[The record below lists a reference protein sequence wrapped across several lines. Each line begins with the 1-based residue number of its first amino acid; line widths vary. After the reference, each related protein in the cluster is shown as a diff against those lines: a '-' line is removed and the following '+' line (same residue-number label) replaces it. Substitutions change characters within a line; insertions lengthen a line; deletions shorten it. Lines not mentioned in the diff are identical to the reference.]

1 MNELPETATNR
12 HIAIVKAF
20 LDAMSAD
27 RALAPNSIAA
37 YRRDLEAASRALK
50 TRGTSLTICDADD
63 LRAVIAVWHADG
75 LSARSVA
82 RRLSAV
88 RQMMI
93 WLVEERA
100 RSDNPCRW
108 IENPKLPVALPK
120 SLSEQEVVTLIAAA
134 GQLKPLWQAQRAV
147 ALLEILYAT
156 GLRVSELVTLT
167 VDQFRRGQES
177 LVVTGKGGKE
187 RLVPLG
193 LAARQAAANW
203 LEVRDSRAEY
213 VQSIYM
219 FPHAVIASDSSDRP
233 AHDKPDVEPDG
244 KPDGKRDDA
253 PMSRHQFTSLLK
265 NLAIAARLDTKRV
278 SPHVLRHSFATHML
292 NRGADLRSLQTL
304 LGHADI
310 STTQIYTSTRP
321 ERLAGLVAT
330 AHPLASTGKDE

>member
-1 MNELPETATNR
+1 MTELPETATNR
-12 HIAIVKAF
+12 HIAVVNAF

-108 IENPKLPVALPK
+108 IENPKLPAALPK

-219 FPHAVIASDSSDRP
+219 FPHAVIASDSSDLPFR
-233 AHDKPDVEPDG
+233 D

>member
-12 HIAIVKAF
+12 HIAVVNAF

-177 LVVTGKGGKE
+177 LLVTGKGGKE

-203 LEVRDSRAEY
+203 LEVRDSRAED

-219 FPHAVIASDSSDRP
+219 FPNAVIASDSSDRS
-233 AHDKPDVEPDG
+233 AYDKPG
-244 KPDGKRDDA
+244 GKRDDA

-330 AHPLASTGKDE
+330 AHPLASTGEDE

>member
-12 HIAIVKAF
+12 HIAIVNAF

-50 TRGTSLTICDADD
+50 TRGTSLIICDADD

-147 ALLEILYAT
+147 TLLEILYAT

-193 LAARQAAANW
+193 VAARQAAANW
-203 LEVRDSRAEY
+203 LRVRDSRAEY

-219 FPHAVIASDSSDRP
+219 FPHAVIASGSSDRL
-233 AHDKPDVEPDG
+233 AYDKPDG

-265 NLAIAARLDTKRV
+265 NLAIAARLDNKRV

-330 AHPLASTGKDE
+330 VHPLASTGKDE

>member
-1 MNELPETATNR
+1 MIELPDLATK
-12 HIAIVKAF
+12 HISIVTAF

-37 YRRDLEAASRALK
+37 YRRDLEATGRALMA
-50 TRGTSLTICDADD
+50 RGTLLSTCDADD
-63 LRAVIAVWHADG
+63 LRAVIAAWHADG

-88 RQMMI
+88 RQLMI
-93 WLVEERA
+93 WLVEEKI
-100 RSDNPCRW
+100 RSDNACRW
-108 IENPKLPVALPK
+108 IENPKLPATLPK
-120 SLSEQEVVTLIAAA
+120 SLSEQEVVALISAA
-134 GQLKPLWQAQRAV
+134 GQLQPLWQAQRAV

-156 GLRVSELVTLT
+156 GLRVSELVALR

-177 LVVTGKGGKE
+177 LVVIGKGGKE

-193 LAARQAAANW
+193 VAARQAAANW
-203 LEVRDSRAEY
+203 LEARDSYLEY
-213 VQSIYM
+213 MQSNYM
-219 FPHAVIASDSSDRP
+219 FPHADIISD
-233 AHDKPDVEPDG
+233 
-244 KPDGKRDDA
+244 KRDKLTQIKPQKKA
-253 PMSRHQFTSLLK
+253 PETPMSRHQFTALLK
-265 NLAIAARLDTKRV
+265 NLASAARLNPARV

-330 AHPLASTGKDE
+330 AHPLASRGKGE

>member
-1 MNELPETATNR
+1 MIALPETAANR
-12 HIAIVKAF
+12 HIAIVSNF

-37 YRRDLEAASRALK
+37 YRRDLDAADRALMS
-50 TRGTSLTICDADD
+50 RGTSLIACDADD
-63 LRAVIAVWHADG
+63 LRAVIAEWHADG

-88 RQMMI
+88 RQMMV
-93 WLVEERA
+93 WLVEERV
-100 RSDNPCRW
+100 RSDNACRW
-108 IENPKLPVALPK
+108 IENPKLPTTLPK
-120 SLSEQEVVTLIAAA
+120 SLSEQEVVALIAAA
-134 GQLKPLWQAQRAV
+134 GQLQPPWQAQRAV

-156 GLRVSELVTLT
+156 GLRVSELVALT

-177 LVVTGKGGKE
+177 LVVIGKGGKE

-193 LAARQAAANW
+193 VAARQAAVNW
-203 LEVRDSRAEY
+203 LEARDSRAEY

-219 FPHAVIASDSSDRP
+219 FPHAVIASDSSDWPFR
-233 AHDKPDVEPDG
+233 D

-265 NLAIAARLDTKRV
+265 HLAIAARLNPKRV

-292 NRGADLRSLQTL
+292 NRGADLRSLQML

-321 ERLAGLVAT
+321 DRLPGLVAT

>member
-1 MNELPETATNR
+1 MTELPEQPIKR
-12 HIAIVKAF
+12 HIAIISAF

-37 YRRDLEAASRALK
+37 YRRDLDATSSALMA
-50 TRGTSLTICDADD
+50 RGSSFITCDTDD
-63 LRAVIAVWHADG
+63 LRAVIAEWHAYG
-75 LSARSVA
+75 LSTRSVA
-82 RRLSAV
+82 RRLAAV

-93 WLVEERA
+93 WLVEERV
-100 RSDNPCRW
+100 RSDNACRW
-108 IENPKLPVALPK
+108 IENPKLPTNLPK
-120 SLSEQEVVTLIAAA
+120 SLSEHEVEALIEAA
-134 GQLKPLWQAQRAV
+134 GQLQPFWQAQRAV

-156 GLRVSELVTLT
+156 GLRVSELIYLT

-193 LAARQAAANW
+193 NAAKQAALGW
-203 LEVRDSRAEY
+203 LETRDHLPEY
-213 VQSIYM
+213 VNSVYM
-219 FPHAVIASDSSDRP
+219 FPRTAVNSNGGKKQSTDEKLYTKANDS
-233 AHDKPDVEPDG
+233 
-244 KPDGKRDDA
+244 
-253 PMSRHQFTSLLK
+253 PMSRYQFASLLK
-265 NLAIAARLDTKRV
+265 SLAVLAQLDPTRV

-321 ERLAGLVAT
+321 ERLSGLLAS
-330 AHPLASTGKDE
+330 AHPLASMGGDE

>member
-1 MNELPETATNR
+1 MTVLPETAANR
-12 HIAIVKAF
+12 HTAIVSTF

-37 YRRDLEAASRALK
+37 YRRDLEVAGSALMA
-50 TRGTSLTICDADD
+50 RGTSLTACDADD
-63 LRAVIAVWHADG
+63 LRAMIAEWHADG

-88 RQMMI
+88 RQMMV
-93 WLVEERA
+93 WLVEERV
-100 RSDNPCRW
+100 RRDNACRW
-108 IENPKLPVALPK
+108 IENPKLPTSLPK
-120 SLSEQEVVTLIAAA
+120 SLSEQEVVALIVAA
-134 GQLKPLWQAQRAV
+134 GQLHPPWQAQRAV

-156 GLRVSELVTLT
+156 GLRVSELVALT

-177 LVVTGKGGKE
+177 LVVIGKGGKE

-193 LAARQAAANW
+193 VVARQAAVSW
-203 LEVRDSRAEY
+203 LKMRDTRAEY
-213 VQSIYM
+213 LQSIYM
-219 FPHAVIASDSSDRP
+219 FPHVVIVPNGKGRP
-233 AHDKPDVEPDG
+233 AGSKPRG
-244 KPDGKRDDA
+244 KADDA
-253 PMSRHQFTSLLK
+253 SMSRHQFAALLK
-265 NLAIAARLDTKRV
+265 NLAVAAQLDPTRV

-292 NRGADLRSLQTL
+292 NRGADLRSLQML

-330 AHPLASTGKDE
+330 AHPLATMGQDE

>member
-147 ALLEILYAT
+147 TLLEILYAT

-193 LAARQAAANW
+193 LAARQAAAHW
-203 LEVRDSRAEY
+203 LEVRDSCAEH

-219 FPHAVIASDSSDRP
+219 FPNAVIAYDSSDRS
-233 AHDKPDVEPDG
+233 AYDKPDG

>member
-1 MNELPETATNR
+1 MTELPETATNR
-12 HIAIVKAF
+12 HIAVVNAF

-37 YRRDLEAASRALK
+37 YRRDLEAESRALK

-108 IENPKLPVALPK
+108 IENPKLPATFPK

-177 LVVTGKGGKE
+177 LLVTGKGGKE

-219 FPHAVIASDSSDRP
+219 FPHAVIASDSSDRS
-233 AHDKPDVEPDG
+233 AHDKPDG
-244 KPDGKRDDA
+244 KPECKRDDM

-265 NLAIAARLDTKRV
+265 HLAIAARLSPKRV

>member
-134 GQLKPLWQAQRAV
+134 GQLKPLWQAQCAV

-177 LVVTGKGGKE
+177 LLVTGKGGKE

-203 LEVRDSRAEY
+203 LEVRDSRAED

-219 FPHAVIASDSSDRP
+219 FPNAVIAYDSSDRS
-233 AHDKPDVEPDG
+233 AYDKPDG

-265 NLAIAARLDTKRV
+265 HLAIAARLNPKRV

-330 AHPLASTGKDE
+330 AHPLASTDKDE

>member
-1 MNELPETATNR
+1 MTELRKPAMNR
-12 HIAIVKAF
+12 HVTIVRDF

-37 YRRDLEAASRALK
+37 YRCDLEAVSSALMA
-50 TRGTSLTICDADD
+50 RGTSFTNCDADD
-63 LRAVIAVWHADG
+63 LRAVIAEWQANG

-82 RRLSAV
+82 RRLAAV

-93 WLVEERA
+93 WLVEEQV
-100 RSDNPCRW
+100 RSDNACRW
-108 IENPKLPVALPK
+108 IENPKLPATLPK
-120 SLSEQEVVTLIAAA
+120 SLSEQEVVDLIAAA
-134 GQLKPLWQAQRAV
+134 GQMQPFWQAQRAV

-156 GLRVSELVTLT
+156 GLRVSELMYLT

-193 LAARQAAANW
+193 IAAKQAASSW
-203 LEVRDSRAEY
+203 LKTRDHRPEY
-213 VQSIYM
+213 VHSIYM
-219 FPHAVIASDSSDRP
+219 FPSREVNSNGGKELPTDDKKHWKVKDS
-233 AHDKPDVEPDG
+233 
-244 KPDGKRDDA
+244 
-253 PMSRHQFTSLLK
+253 PMSRHQFASLLK
-265 NLAIAARLDTKRV
+265 SLAVLARLSPSRV

-310 STTQIYTSTRP
+310 STTQIYTSTRS
-321 ERLAGLVAT
+321 ERLSGLLAT
-330 AHPLASTGKDE
+330 AHPLASECRDK

>member
-1 MNELPETATNR
+1 MTALPEIAANR
-12 HIAIVKAF
+12 HIAIVSTF

-37 YRRDLEAASRALK
+37 YRRDLEAAGRALMA
-50 TRGTSLTICDADD
+50 RGTSLIACDADD
-63 LRAVIAVWHADG
+63 LRAVIAEWHADG

-88 RQMMI
+88 RQMMV
-93 WLVEERA
+93 WLVEERV
-100 RSDNPCRW
+100 RSDNACRW
-108 IENPKLPVALPK
+108 IENPKLPTTLPK
-120 SLSEQEVVTLIAAA
+120 SLSEQEVVALIAAA
-134 GQLKPLWQAQRAV
+134 GQLQPLWQAQRAV

-156 GLRVSELVTLT
+156 GLRVSELVALT

-177 LVVTGKGGKE
+177 LVVIGKGGKE

-193 LAARQAAANW
+193 VAARQAAVNW
-203 LEVRDSRAEY
+203 LEARDSRAEY

-219 FPHAVIASDSSDRP
+219 FPHAVTVSNGKDRP
-233 AHDKPDVEPDG
+233 AGG
-244 KPDGKRDDA
+244 KPRGKADDA
-253 PMSRHQFTSLLK
+253 SMSRHQFAALLK
-265 NLAIAARLDTKRV
+265 NLAVAARLDPMRV

-330 AHPLASTGKDE
+330 AHPLASMGQDE